1 MMLSPNQL
9 KELLNIIEN
18 FHVIFI
24 AKHVGTDIL
33 SNEDKNILKNSGI
46 DLKSFSKMGKIEE
59 SFHFGILADALSSS
73 KAKNLSYN
81 DFKRYLASSKFI
93 PLTKVERIALNNVK
107 LQSYN
112 DIKGLGNRI
121 SSDFTKIVIEQDQK
135 KRAKYER
142 IIKKQSQEAILD
154 RKSVS
159 EFASSLGHKTKDWS
173 RDFDRIADYILHDS
187 FDRGKAQS
195 ILSTVGGEAE
205 VYKEVYAGACKECIS
220 AYLTAGFGSKPKV
233 FKLSYLLI
241 N

>member
-121 SSDFTKIVIEQDQK
+121 SSIYSSRPEGIVPLDFAVWTALVT
-135 KRAKYER
+135 
-142 IIKKQSQEAILD
+142 
-154 RKSVS
+154 
-159 EFASSLGHKTKDWS
+159 ASFHSCS
-173 RDFDRIADYILHDS
+173 S
-187 FDRGKAQS
+187 S
-195 ILSTVGGEAE
+195 
-205 VYKEVYAGACKECIS
+205 
-220 AYLTAGFGSKPKV
+220 FGSTP
-233 FKLSYLLI
+233 
-241 N
+241 